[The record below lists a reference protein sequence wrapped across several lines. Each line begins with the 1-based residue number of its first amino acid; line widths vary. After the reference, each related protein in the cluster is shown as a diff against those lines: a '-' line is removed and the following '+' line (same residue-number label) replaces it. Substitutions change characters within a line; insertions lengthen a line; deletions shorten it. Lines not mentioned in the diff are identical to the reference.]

1 MANIPSEILW
11 HEGMLLLPQHFQQ
24 QDVRTEQLIDWRIGS
39 TSPYSWGLV
48 SMTIDLS
55 ALVHG
60 HLRIQQLEAVMP
72 DGFIV
77 QYPDESSTPLELD
90 LSADRELLRGAAT
103 RVQLLLPRASD
114 RSAGTQGELPR
125 YRAFQ
130 ARPIADSHTGEN
142 EIIIDRC
149 APNFTL
155 ELTNQPSDQFISLPI
170 LEVTCRDEAFSLTD
184 YLAPTLRLTS
194 TSPLGQRLDQLARRT
209 REKISFLTKQVLDQK
224 FSAGH
229 LDVGANNARDTISSL
244 SANLPELETLI
255 LSSTAHPFQ
264 MFCVLARAVGS
275 MSSVHDNLIPLA
287 LRPYDHMNA
296 IQSFDEAI
304 KFIHECLE
312 NIQERYTVIALQ
324 GIDNGFS
331 LEFREQLYSQTII
344 VGLRFKPNQTE
355 ANMIDWMNS
364 AMIASSSKLEGMEA
378 RRVLGIS
385 RQMIDHEA
393 SLELLRSKD
402 MLLFALKMSDEF
414 VDPEADLTI
423 VNKLAG
429 MTSFKPT
436 EVVLF
441 TMNAAKE

>member
-1 MANIPSEILW
+1 
-11 HEGMLLLPQHFQQ
+11 
-24 QDVRTEQLIDWRIGS
+24 
-39 TSPYSWGLV
+39 
-48 SMTIDLS
+48 
-55 ALVHG
+55 
-60 HLRIQQLEAVMP
+60 
-72 DGFIV
+72 
-77 QYPDESSTPLELD
+77 
-90 LSADRELLRGAAT
+90 
-103 RVQLLLPRASD
+103 
-114 RSAGTQGELPR
+114 
-125 YRAFQ
+125 
-130 ARPIADSHTGEN
+130 
-142 EIIIDRC
+142 
-149 APNFTL
+149 
-155 ELTNQPSDQFISLPI
+155 
-170 LEVTCRDEAFSLTD
+170 
-184 YLAPTLRLTS
+184 
-194 TSPLGQRLDQLARRT
+194 
-209 REKISFLTKQVLDQK
+209 
-224 FSAGH
+224 
-229 LDVGANNARDTISSL
+229 
-244 SANLPELETLI
+244 
-255 LSSTAHPFQ
+255 

-275 MSSVHDNLIPLA
+275 VSSVHDNLIPLA

-436 EVVLF
+436 EVVLN
-441 TMNAAKE
+441 TMNDTKE